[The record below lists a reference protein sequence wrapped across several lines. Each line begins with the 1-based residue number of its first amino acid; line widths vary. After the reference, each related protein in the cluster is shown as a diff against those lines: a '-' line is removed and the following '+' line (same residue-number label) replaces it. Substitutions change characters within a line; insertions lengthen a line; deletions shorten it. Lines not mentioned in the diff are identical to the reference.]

1 MLERSAPETAG
12 EVRALRRFNRMYT
25 RLLGTLEEGMHHTKY
40 NLAEA
45 RVIYELA
52 TRTEPKATDVAEAL
66 AMDPGYLSRILTKL
80 ENAALLKRKVSKQ
93 DSRCSHLTLTSK
105 GRAAFHTLNKES
117 NKQAGAI
124 LASLPPSERTQL
136 IQSIRTIEDILAN
149 DGPEHPPY
157 VLRPH
162 RPGDMGWVVHREGAF
177 YAEEFG
183 WDDTFEA
190 LAARIVADFVT
201 DFDAKRERC
210 WIAEIDGQP
219 AGHVFLVK
227 HPDQP
232 DTAKLRLLFVERSAR
247 GKGLGN
253 VLVNE
258 CIRFANTC
266 GYKRIT
272 LWTQSILAAAHRIYE
287 RSGFRLVKEEPHHS
301 FGADLV
307 GQTWELDLGQSGRQ
321 GCPNQTAY

>member
-1 MLERSAPETAG
+1 MTQNRASDTAPDVG
-12 EVRALRRFNRMYT
+12 VFRRFNRMYT

-45 RVIYELA
+45 RVLYELA
-52 TRTEPKATDVAEAL
+52 TRTDPKATDVAEAL

-93 DSRCSHLTLTSK
+93 DSRCAHLSLTPK
-105 GRAAFHTLNKES
+105 GRAAFHTLNAES
-117 NKQAGAI
+117 DKQASAI
-124 LASLPPSERTQL
+124 LDPLPPSERAQF
-136 IQSIRTIEDILAN
+136 IQSIHKIEDILAKDN
-149 DGPEHPPY
+149 QAHPPY

-183 WDDTFEA
+183 WDETFEA
-190 LAARIVADFVT
+190 LAARIVADFVIH
-201 DFDAKRERC
+201 FDPDRERC
-210 WIAEIDGQP
+210 WIGEIDGQP
-219 AGHVFLVK
+219 VGHVFLVK

-258 CIRFANTC
+258 CIRFAQTC
-266 GYKRIT
+266 GYKKIT
-272 LWTQSILAAAHRIYE
+272 LWTQSILVAAHRIYE

-301 FGADLV
+301 FGADLI
-307 GQTWELDLGQSGRQ
+307 GQTWELDLARPAHEPKSV
-321 GCPNQTAY
+321 